1 MSSTAPP
8 PSGSPASPSG
18 GPPRPPDPPT
28 DPAAL
33 LRDRSYVLALLSG
46 AVIGIPIAVFSYFF
60 LAAVSKGQEFFFT
73 NLPKDLG
80 FQGEPAW
87 WPVLPLV
94 TCGLVVALSIRYLP
108 GTGGHSPV
116 DGLKATGTPAPNELP
131 GIFLAAL
138 ATLCLGAVLGPE
150 APLIALGGG
159 FGALAVHLLK
169 RDAPAMA
176 SVVIGVAGSFAALS
190 TLLGSPIVGAFLLME
205 VAGLGGGLLSV
216 ILVPGLLAA
225 GIGSLIF
232 IGLDSWTGLGSF
244 SLAIPHIP
252 SFTTPDSA
260 ELLWAIGIGM
270 AGAVVG
276 TGIRRLGVLLR
287 SIVEPRTITL
297 MPALGLG
304 IAGLAIA
311 FAQVTGKSSNEVLF
325 SGQSALSPLVQH
337 SASWSVGA
345 LVFLV
350 LCKGLAYGASLSS
363 FRGGPVFPGM
373 FIGAAGGIALSHL
386 PGLPMIAGVAMGIG
400 AMSVAM
406 LGLPLTSVLLTT
418 LFLQADAA
426 SLTPLVIVTV
436 VVAYVVSARLV
447 PAPAPQGSA
456 QEAPQERPA
465 PAVTG
470 APPRAA

>member
-1 MSSTAPP
+1 MSSTETPS
-8 PSGSPASPSG
+8 SGSPSAPP
-18 GPPRPPDPPT
+18 GPPTAPP

-33 LRDRSYVLALLSG
+33 VRDRSYVMALVAG
-46 AVIGIPIAVFSYFF
+46 AIIGIPVAVFAYFF
-60 LAAVSKGQEFFFT
+60 LAAVSKGQEYFFT
-73 NLPKDLG
+73 TLPKELG
-80 FQGEPAW
+80 FQGEPTW
-87 WPVLPLV
+87 WPVLPLLL
-94 TCGLVVALSIRYLP
+94 CGILVALSIRYLP

-116 DGLKATGTPAPNELP
+116 DGIKATGTPAANELP
-131 GIFLAAL
+131 GIVFAAL

-150 APLIALGGG
+150 APLIAIGGG
-159 FGALAVHLLK
+159 LGALAVHLLK
-169 RDAPAMA
+169 RDAPVMA
-176 SVVIGVAGSFAALS
+176 SVVIGVAGSFAAIS
-190 TLLGSPIVGAFLLME
+190 TLLGSPIIGAFLLME

-216 ILVPGLLAA
+216 ILVPGLLAS

-232 IGLDSWTGLGSF
+232 VGLDSWTGLGTF

-260 ELLWAIGIGM
+260 ELLWAIGVGV
-270 AGAVVG
+270 AAAVVG
-276 TGIRRLGVLLR
+276 TGIRRLGTVLR
-287 SIVEPRTITL
+287 PIIAPRMLIL
-297 MPALGLG
+297 MPVLGLG

-311 FAQVTGKSSNEVLF
+311 FEGVTGKPSSEVLF
-325 SGQSALSPLVQH
+325 SGETALPTLIQH

-373 FIGAAGGIALSHL
+373 FIGAAGGIALSHA

-400 AMSVAM
+400 AMSVTM

-426 SLTPLVIVTV
+426 SLMPLVIVAV
-436 VVAYVVSARLV
+436 VVAYVVSARL
-447 PAPAPQGSA
+447 APAPSSTSPPWR
-456 QEAPQERPA
+456 AP
-465 PAVTG
+465 G
-470 APPRAA
+470 